1 MQREQRTKLQETPP
15 TAPSPEPAPGMARGV
30 VAKGRSIDI
39 GLPTKK
45 IVGSRPIEIGGVT
58 VYKDVEAA
66 EQRKAQPGDIVE
78 LPEAEIERLR
88 GLGFLVA
95 PDAPAKRGNGK
106 AAVNPVT
113 GVPNDPRLTAAR

>member
-1 MQREQRTKLQETPP
+1 MKNLQEIPP
-15 TAPSPEPAPGMARGV
+15 TAQAAEPAPGMARGV

-45 IVGSRPIEIGGVT
+45 IVGSRPIEKDGV
-58 VYKDVEAA
+58 VIYKNVEAA
-66 EQRKAQPGDIVE
+66 EQRKAEPGDVVE

-88 GLGFLVA
+88 GLGFLA
-95 PDAPAKRGNGK
+95 PEPAKRGGNGK

-113 GVPNDPRLTAAR
+113 GVPNDPRLTAATR